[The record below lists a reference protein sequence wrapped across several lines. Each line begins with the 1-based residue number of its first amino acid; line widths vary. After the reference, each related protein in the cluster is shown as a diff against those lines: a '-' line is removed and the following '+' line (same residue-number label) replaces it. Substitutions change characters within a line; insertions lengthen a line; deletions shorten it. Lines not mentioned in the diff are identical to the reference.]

1 MNAPPPAS
9 MRPNL
14 TLSPSGLRS
23 HELTPQAMPCGI
35 CFRKGWDAVPP
46 AIIVANPHLR
56 KFSDRL
62 ITPPSWAIRPEPPW
76 QETPVGGLLIDHP
89 DTPASRHSVAPPQ
102 LSNLTPQQRTSRVDQ
117 IHSGHIPRHPQR
129 QPPPVPT
136 CHQTTLTLPAQPLP
150 ESTAVDTRRTRTWM
164 SSRARADPSGSKPG
178 PQFGCAYAW
187 QTMHPWSL
195 PALPRHA
202 WTEKKT

>member
-9 MRPNL
+9 MRPKPHPIPEWIAQPRINAAGYAL
-14 TLSPSGLRS
+14 W
-23 HELTPQAMPCGI
+23 I
-35 CFRKGWDAVPP
+35 CFRKGWDAAPP

-76 QETPVGGLLIDHP
+76 QETPVGGLLMDHP

-102 LSNLTPQQRTSRVDQ
+102 PSNLTPQQRTSSVDQ
-117 IHSGHIPRHPQR
+117 IHTAVTYLDTPQR

-136 CHQTTLTLPAQPLP
+136 YHQTTLTLPAEPQQG
-150 ESTAVDTRRTRTWM
+150 STAVDIRRTRTWM
-164 SSRARADPSGSKPG
+164 SSRARADPGGSPPG
-178 PQFGCAYAW
+178 PQFGCACAW

-195 PALPRHA
+195 SALPRHA
-202 WTEKKT
+202 

>member
-1 MNAPPPAS
+1 MNAPPLAS

-23 HELTPQAMPCGI
+23 HEFNVAGYALWI
-35 CFRKGWDAVPP
+35 CFRKGWDAVPQ
-46 AIIVANPHLR
+46 ATIVANPHMQ

-76 QETPVGGLLIDHP
+76 QETPVGGLLMDHP

-102 LSNLTPQQRTSRVDQ
+102 PSNLTPQQRTSSVDQ
-117 IHSGHIPRHPQR
+117 IHTAVTNLDTPQR

-136 CHQTTLTLPAQPLP
+136 YHQTTEA
-150 ESTAVDTRRTRTWM
+150 
-164 SSRARADPSGSKPG
+164 
-178 PQFGCAYAW
+178 
-187 QTMHPWSL
+187 
-195 PALPRHA
+195 
-202 WTEKKT
+202 